1 MEDETT
7 QKQENTAETESKEV
21 QKQKPAVWQTVK
33 SVLKYIFIDGL
44 GGMAT
49 GLFCTL
55 IIGTIICQIATLIG
69 TGNFFGKQLYNV
81 GSFAKI
87 LMGIGIA
94 LGMSYKLGKKPLVA
108 ISAGVAGMIGAYA
121 SQLLK
126 TDSNVFNGSI
136 TTLASVGEPLGAFVA
151 AFVAM
156 EVGSLVV
163 GKTKVDIIV
172 TPLATIFSGAVA
184 GLLVGPPISAF
195 MTFIGEI
202 VNASAQQQPILMG
215 ILVAVIMGVALTLP
229 ISSAAIGITLKLSGI
244 AGGAAMIGCCC
255 QMVGFAVMSFKE
267 NKWGGLAAQGL
278 GTSMLQMPNLV
289 KHPVCWLPPVIT
301 SAILGPVGVMFGV
314 ISSPVGSGM
323 GTAGLVGPIAT
334 YSEMTAAGTSP
345 LITLLLIALFSFIL
359 PAAICLGIS
368 LLFRK
373 YNLIKDGDLKLDL

>member
-1 MEDETT
+1 MKDETT
-7 QKQENTAETESKEV
+7 QKQENTTESKEV
-21 QKQKPAVWQTVK
+21 QKQNSTVWQTVK
-33 SVLKYIFIDGL
+33 SVLRYIFIDGL

-69 TGNFFGKQLYNV
+69 TDNFCGKQLNNV

-172 TPLATIFSGAVA
+172 TPLATILSGAIA
-184 GLLVGPPISAF
+184 GLLVGPPISTF

-229 ISSAAIGITLKLSGI
+229 ISSAAIGIALNLHGI

-373 YNLIKDGDLKLDL
+373 FNLIKDGDLKLDL

>member
-1 MEDETT
+1 MKDETT

-69 TGNFFGKQLYNV
+69 TGNFFGKQLHNV

>member
-1 MEDETT
+1 MKDETT
-7 QKQENTAETESKEV
+7 QKQENTTESKEV
-21 QKQKPAVWQTVK
+21 QKQNSTVWQTVK
-33 SVLKYIFIDGL
+33 SVLRYIFIDGL

-69 TGNFFGKQLYNV
+69 TDNFFGKQLYNV

-121 SQLLK
+121 KQLLN
-126 TDSNVFNGSI
+126 TDSPVFNGAK

-172 TPLATIFSGAVA
+172 TPLATILSGAIA
-184 GLLVGPPISAF
+184 GLLVGPPITAF
-195 MTFIGEI
+195 MAFIGDI
-202 VNASAQQQPILMG
+202 VDVSAQQQPILMG

-229 ISSAAIGITLKLSGI
+229 ISSAAIGIALNLHGI

-323 GTAGLVGPIAT
+323 GTAGLVGPIET
-334 YSEMTAAGTSP
+334 YFQMTGAGTSP

-373 YNLIKDGDLKLDL
+373 FNLIKDGDLKLDL

>member
-1 MEDETT
+1 MKDENT
-7 QKQENTAETESKEV
+7 QKQENTAATESKEL
-21 QKQKPAVWQTVK
+21 QKQNPAVWQTVK
-33 SVLKYIFIDGL
+33 SVLRYIFIDGL

-172 TPLATIFSGAVA
+172 TPLATILSGAVA

-323 GTAGLVGPIAT
+323 GTAGLVGPIET
-334 YSEMTAAGTSP
+334 YFQMTAAGTYP

-359 PAAICLGIS
+359 PAAICFGIS

-373 YNLIKDGDLKLDL
+373 FNLIKDGDLKLDL

>member
-1 MEDETT
+1 MKDETT
-7 QKQENTAETESKEV
+7 QKQENTTESKEV
-21 QKQKPAVWQTVK
+21 QKQNSTVWQTVK
-33 SVLKYIFIDGL
+33 SVLRYIFIDGL

-69 TGNFFGKQLYNV
+69 TDSFFGKQLHNV

-172 TPLATIFSGAVA
+172 TPLATILSGAVA

-323 GTAGLVGPIAT
+323 GTAGLVGPFAT

-373 YNLIKDGDLKLDL
+373 FNLIKDGDLKLDL

>member
-1 MEDETT
+1 MKDETT
-7 QKQENTAETESKEV
+7 QKQENTTESKEV
-21 QKQKPAVWQTVK
+21 QKQNSTVWQTVK
-33 SVLKYIFIDGL
+33 SVLRYIFIDGL

-69 TGNFFGKQLYNV
+69 TDNFFGKQLYNV

-121 SQLLK
+121 KQLLN
-126 TDSNVFNGSI
+126 TDSPVFNGAI
-136 TTLASVGEPLGAFVA
+136 TTLSSVGEPLGAFVA

-172 TPLATIFSGAVA
+172 TPLATIISGAVA
-184 GLLVGPPISAF
+184 GLLVGPPITAF
-195 MTFIGEI
+195 MSLIGDI
-202 VNASAQQQPILMG
+202 VDVSAQQQPILMG

-229 ISSAAIGITLKLSGI
+229 ISSAAIGIALNLHGI

-373 YNLIKDGDLKLDL
+373 FNLIKDGDLKLDL

>member
-1 MEDETT
+1 MKDETT
-7 QKQENTAETESKEV
+7 QKQENTTESKEV
-21 QKQKPAVWQTVK
+21 QKQNSTVWQTVK
-33 SVLKYIFIDGL
+33 SVLRYIFIDGL

-69 TGNFFGKQLYNV
+69 TENFFGKQLYNV

-94 LGMSYKLGKKPLVA
+94 LGMSYKLDKKPLVA

-126 TDSNVFNGSI
+126 TDSNVFNGAI

-156 EVGSLVV
+156 EVGSLIV

-172 TPLATIFSGAVA
+172 TPLATILSGAVA

-323 GTAGLVGPIAT
+323 GTAGLVGPIET
-334 YSEMTAAGTSP
+334 YFQMTAAGTYP

-373 YNLIKDGDLKLDL
+373 FNLIKDGDLKLDL